1 MLTRVCGREQEYGM
15 VIKPTKI
22 FPKINPFMA
31 QGIVRDDFCVW
42 RKRFAAAII
51 NKIAEDFPAF
61 SNPEQVKE
69 IWIGNGSRIY
79 IDLLCVLEFATAE
92 YRSCSLE
99 GILQEKASELI
110 LNKVLKKAAAEEEVN
125 LISLYKNNA
134 APSGFGDAYDEFSYA
149 SHHNY
154 SYESKKQT
162 AVFSLLESFIP
173 ASLILSGNGHVLR
186 RGGNFFYVLSQ
197 RAPHINLRKS
207 TFTLNDRAIINLRD
221 ESLMDK
227 ASGLSRLHLISR
239 DATRCEFQT
248 WLVDGITHLV
258 IRLAEEGWKLPKRL
272 ILDRPLLNF
281 HRLNL
286 SRGLQYQLQT
296 VSKKVDAVDY
306 LFLFLTA
313 AQQLN
318 PLSSEEKKILQEW
331 ERVLEL
337 LQAKAYDKLVGELDW
352 VTKWYLLK
360 NQMQREGYG
369 LDDIRAWLLD
379 MKYHNISPDPNQ
391 SVFAWL
397 DEKGY
402 IKHLVTEKAIQAA
415 VYTPPET
422 RAKSR
427 GRLVSLAAKQLKLFY
442 RINRL
447 NWESVEFRNYKS
459 AIYFGAKDNPLVTE
473 SAELENFYKELGLDL
488 D

>member
-31 QGIVRDDFCVW
+31 QGIIKDDFCVW

-61 SNPEQVKE
+61 SNPERVKE

-248 WLVDGITHLV
+248 WLVDGITHFV
-258 IRLAEEGWKLPKRL
+258 IRLAEEGWETPLGFYLSNPVREL
-272 ILDRPLLNF
+272 QDINFILENNIEYKTSCGFLFGFHKIDLL
-281 HRLNL
+281 
-286 SRGLQYQLQT
+286 
-296 VSKKVDAVDY
+296 DY
-306 LFLFLTA
+306 NRIFLTA

-352 VTKWYLLK
+352 ETKWYLLK

-415 VYTPPET
+415 VYAPPET

-459 AIYFGAKDNPLVTE
+459 AIYYGAKDNPLVTE
-473 SAELENFYKELGLDL
+473 SAELENFY
-488 D
+488 